1 RMRARHKQAV
11 LFRAAEGEIG
21 AALRKVNES
30 DRLALGIEHLYAV
43 KSLALGIRR
52 AVTAKTAPD
61 VAVGID
67 ADSVDSA
74 GAVSVDQLGL
84 VRQGDTVGPHFK
96 RPDQPVRL
104 CARFHDVELLFVRRE
119 CE

>member
-1 RMRARHKQAV
+1 MTQTASNRAPCLHINGVERMRARHKQAV

-30 DRLALGIEHLYAV
+30 DRLAFGIEHLDPV
-43 KSLALGIRR
+43 KFFALGIRR

-67 ADSVDSA
+67 ADSIESA
-74 GAVSVDQLGL
+74 GAVCVDQLGL
-84 VRQGDTVGPHFK
+84 VR
-96 RPDQPVRL
+96 
-104 CARFHDVELLFVRRE
+104 E
-119 CE
+119 